1 MAFDFEAFKDSMVS
15 AGKEVGDKVCEVSN
29 VAKLRIDIRTKKD
42 YLEKQFAA
50 LGRAFY
56 QNHKEEDIPEKDFF
70 PAIAEALEDINR
82 LENDLLKA
90 QGAVVCPDCGK
101 RQEKTNAYCNACGV
115 KL

>member
-50 LGRAFY
+50 LGSPIY
-56 QNHKEEDIPEKDFF
+56 QNH
-70 PAIAEALEDINR
+70 
-82 LENDLLKA
+82 
-90 QGAVVCPDCGK
+90 
-101 RQEKTNAYCNACGV
+101 
-115 KL
+115 